1 MQFNLT
7 KQKVYC
13 SSESEKQ
20 EVAMQIG
27 EKIKNLRIKNA
38 LTQEELANRCELTKG
53 FISQLERD
61 LTSPSIATLVD
72 ILEGLGTNLK
82 DFFNETTDEK
92 IVFSKEDAFE
102 KENEEHKNIINWIIP
117 NAQKNAMEPIHVEI
131 RSGGRTKEV
140 PPHEG
145 EEFGHVLTGQI
156 LLHVGKDVHR
166 VKKGESFYLKPGK
179 AHYLS
184 NEGKTTAIVIWV
196 STPPI
201 F

>member
-1 MQFNLT
+1 
-7 KQKVYC
+7 
-13 SSESEKQ
+13 
-20 EVAMQIG
+20 MQIG

-72 ILEGLGTNLK
+72 LLEGLGTNLK

-102 KENEEHKNIINWIIP
+102 KENDEHKNIINWIIP

-131 RSGGRTKEV
+131 APGGRTKEM

-145 EEFGHVLTGQI
+145 EEFGYVLSGSII
-156 LLHVGKDVHR
+156 LHLGIEKHKVR
-166 VKKGESFYLKPGK
+166 KGESFYLKPGMG
-179 AHYLS
+179 HYLS
-184 NEGKTTAIVIWV
+184 NEGKISASVIWV

>member
-1 MQFNLT
+1 
-7 KQKVYC
+7 
-13 SSESEKQ
+13 
-20 EVAMQIG
+20 MQIG

-72 ILEGLGTNLK
+72 ILEGLGTNLR

-92 IVFSKEDAFE
+92 IVF
-102 KENEEHKNIINWIIP
+102 
-117 NAQKNAMEPIHVEI
+117 
-131 RSGGRTKEV
+131 
-140 PPHEG
+140 
-145 EEFGHVLTGQI
+145 
-156 LLHVGKDVHR
+156 HVGKDRHK

-184 NEGKTTAIVIWV
+184 NEGKNTAMVIWV